1 MEFVLGIQGQFII
14 QKSNNVIHHLNRIK
28 EKPHMITSTDVE
40 KNINNFQHPFMIKTL
55 SNLRIVKNFLNLIKG
70 I

>member
-1 MEFVLGIQGQFII
+1 
-14 QKSNNVIHHLNRIK
+14 
-28 EKPHMITSTDVE
+28 MITSTDVE